1 MNLFKLL
8 PIVLSALLLGAHF
21 FRAGLSPLVVFAL
34 LFPGLLLFRR
44 VWAVRL
50 VQIILVLGAL
60 EWVRTLLILVGER
73 RADGQP
79 WGRLAII
86 IGLVA
91 VFTGCS
97 ALLFCCRSLRK
108 RYGLDNTLAEKER
121 NSLTITS
128 GDYPNTSTS
137 QT

>member
-1 MNLFKLL
+1 MNILKLL
-8 PIVLSALLLGAHF
+8 PIIMSAVLLGAHF
-21 FRAGLSPLVVFAL
+21 YRAGLIPLVVLSLLYPVL
-34 LFPGLLLFRR
+34 LFFRR

-73 RADGQP
+73 RAEGQP
-79 WGRLAII
+79 WARLAII

-108 RYGLDNTLAEKER
+108 RYRLDNTLAEKER
-121 NSLTITS
+121 NSLTIT
-128 GDYPNTSTS
+128 
-137 QT
+137 